1 MSISVIAA
9 RLLTAAL
16 ISATLG
22 ALVFVWSIFFSQ
34 SNAYVAAITIAIA
47 CAVAFVVFFVAY
59 LITSTPER

>member
-1 MSISVIAA
+1 VSATVIAA
-9 RLLTAAL
+9 RLLTGAL

-22 ALVFVWSIFFSQ
+22 ALAFVWSIFMSQ

-59 LITSTPER
+59 LITSTSKR